1 MKPSSTAG
9 GVRIESGADGTTP
22 VVDGREHGRMK
33 AIGAGLSDVGRQREH
48 NEDRYVLLPE
58 HALYIVADGMGG
70 HRAGDV
76 ASTIATTEVAEF
88 FKTTMTEDVTW
99 PFPFDQS
106 KTEEENRLITGIKL
120 ANRKIYDK
128 ALASRELH
136 GMGTTV
142 VGLLYAP
149 KRNQVYVAH
158 VGDSRC
164 YRVRSGAIEQL
175 TRDHSLIN
183 EYLQAM
189 PELPSEQR
197 DNLPKNVITRAL
209 GMHDQV
215 QVDTKVDS
223 PHASDVYV
231 LCSDGLSG
239 MLSDQEIAEIVTS
252 DLGNLDNA
260 VKRLIERANEHGGE
274 DNVTAVLVKV
284 GEDEAPTAFETYG
297 SETTLPG

>member
-1 MKPSSTAG
+1 MS
-9 GVRIESGADGTTP
+9 VVGA
-22 VVDGREHGRMK
+22 REIDERERARMK

-48 NEDRYVLLPE
+48 NEDRFVLLPE

-76 ASTIATTEVAEF
+76 ASQLATTEVAEF
-88 FKTTMTEDVTW
+88 FKTTITDDITW
-99 PFPFDQS
+99 PFPFDAS

-164 YRVRSGAIEQL
+164 YRVRNGGIEQL

-215 QVDTKVDS
+215 QVDTKVDV
-223 PHASDVYV
+223 PHPGDVYV

-239 MLSDQEIAEIVTS
+239 MLTDQEIAEIVSGAGS
-252 DLGNLDNA
+252 DLEGA
-260 VKRLIERANEHGGE
+260 AKKLIERANEHGGE
-274 DNVTAVLVKV
+274 DNVTAVVV
-284 GEDEAPTAFETYG
+284 QVADEGAIVTEAFG
-297 SETTLPG
+297 SETTIPG

>member
-1 MKPSSTAG
+1 
-9 GVRIESGADGTTP
+9 
-22 VVDGREHGRMK
+22 MK

-48 NEDRYVLLPE
+48 NEDRFVMLPE
-58 HALYIVADGMGG
+58 HSLYVVADGMGG

-76 ASTIATTEVAEF
+76 ASSIATTEVAEF
-88 FKTTMTEDVTW
+88 FKTTMSEDITW
-99 PFPFDQS
+99 PFPFDAA
-106 KTEEENRLITGIKL
+106 KTEEENRLICGIKL
-120 ANRKIYDK
+120 ANRKIFDK
-128 ALASRELH
+128 ALGNRELH

-149 KRNQVYVAH
+149 KKNQVYVAH

-164 YRVRSGAIEQL
+164 YRVRAGMIEQL

-215 QVDTKVDS
+215 QVDVKVDV
-223 PHASDVYV
+223 PHVGDVYV

-239 MLSDQEIAEIVTS
+239 MVSDQEIADIVTTHHE
-252 DLGNLDNA
+252 DLDTG
-260 VKRLIERANEHGGE
+260 VKKLIERANEHGGE
-274 DNVTAVLVKV
+274 DNVTAILVKV
-284 GEDEAPTAFETYG
+284 TEEGTIISEAWGNEA
-297 SETTLPG
+297 TLPG

>member
-1 MKPSSTAG
+1 M
-9 GVRIESGADGTTP
+9 R
-22 VVDGREHGRMK
+22 

-48 NEDRYVLLPE
+48 NEDRFVILPD
-58 HALYIVADGMGG
+58 HSLFIVADGMGG

-76 ASTIATTEVAEF
+76 ASTIARTEVADF
-88 FKTTMTEDVTW
+88 FKTTMTEDITW

-106 KTEEENRLITGIKL
+106 KTEEENKLITGIKL

-128 ALASRELH
+128 ALGSRELH

-149 KRNQVYVAH
+149 KRNQAYVAH

-164 YRVRSGAIEQL
+164 YRVRNGSIEQL

-189 PELPSEQR
+189 PELPTEQR

-215 QVDTKVDS
+215 QVDTKVDT
-223 PHASDVYV
+223 PHPGDVYV

-239 MLSDQEIAEIVTS
+239 MLTDQEIAEIVS
-252 DLGNLDNA
+252 ASVNDLDTV
-260 VKRLIERANEHGGE
+260 VKTLIARANEHGGE
-274 DNVTAVLVKV
+274 DNVTAVCVRV
-284 GEDEAPTAFETYG
+284 ADEGTVVTEAFG

>member
-1 MKPSSTAG
+1 
-9 GVRIESGADGTTP
+9 
-22 VVDGREHGRMK
+22 MK
-33 AIGAGLSDVGRQREH
+33 AIAAGLSDVGRQREH
-48 NEDRYVLLPE
+48 NEDRFVMLPE
-58 HALYIVADGMGG
+58 HSLFVVADGMGG

-88 FKTTMTEDVTW
+88 FKTTMSEDITW
-99 PFPFDQS
+99 PFPFDAS
-106 KTEEENRLITGIKL
+106 KTEEENRLICGIKL

-128 ALASRELH
+128 ALGSRDLH

-149 KRNQVYVAH
+149 KKNQVYVAH

-164 YRVRSGAIEQL
+164 YRVRAGQIEQL

-197 DNLPKNVITRAL
+197 ENLPKNVITRAL

-215 QVDTKVDS
+215 QVDVRVDV
-223 PHASDVYV
+223 PHVGDVYV

-239 MLSDQEIAEIVTS
+239 MVSDQEIADIVTAHVN
-252 DLGNLDNA
+252 DLEAA
-260 VKRLIERANEHGGE
+260 VKKLIERANEHGGE
-274 DNVTAVLVKV
+274 DNVTAVVVKV
-284 GEDEAPTAFETYG
+284 AEEGTLITESWGNEA
-297 SETTLPG
+297 TLPG

>member
-1 MKPSSTAG
+1 
-9 GVRIESGADGTTP
+9 
-22 VVDGREHGRMK
+22 MK
-33 AIGAGLSDVGRQREH
+33 AVGAGLSDVGRQREH
-48 NEDRYVLLPE
+48 NEDRFVLLPE

-76 ASTIATTEVAEF
+76 ASTLATQEVAEF
-88 FKTTMTEDVTW
+88 FKTTLTDDITW
-99 PFPFDQS
+99 PFPFDGNKS
-106 KTEEENRLITGIKL
+106 EEENRLITGIKL
-120 ANRKIYDK
+120 ANRKIYDR
-128 ALASRELH
+128 ALSSRELH

-164 YRVRSGAIEQL
+164 YRVRNGSIEQL

-189 PELPSEQR
+189 PELPTEQR

-215 QVDTKVDS
+215 QVDTRIDT
-223 PHASDVYV
+223 PHPGDVYV

-239 MLSDQEIAEIVTS
+239 MLNDQEIAEIVTAAGD
-252 DLGNLDNA
+252 DLEGA
-260 VKRLIERANEHGGE
+260 SKQLIDRANEHGGE
-274 DNVTAVLVKV
+274 DNVTAVVV
-284 GEDEAPTAFETYG
+284 RVADEGTIVTEQFG

>member
-1 MKPSSTAG
+1 
-9 GVRIESGADGTTP
+9 
-22 VVDGREHGRMK
+22 MK

-48 NEDRYVLLPE
+48 NEDRFVLLPE
-58 HALYIVADGMGG
+58 HSLYIVADGMGG

-76 ASTIATTEVAEF
+76 ASKIATEEVAEF
-88 FKTTMTEDVTW
+88 FKTTLTDDITW
-99 PFPFDQS
+99 PFPFDAT

-142 VGLLYAP
+142 VGLLYAA

-164 YRVRSGAIEQL
+164 YRIRNGQIEQL

-215 QVDTKVDS
+215 QVDTKVDV
-223 PHASDVYV
+223 PLPGDTYV

-239 MLSDQEIAEIVTS
+239 MLADQEICEIVTTNRE
-252 DLGNLDNA
+252 DLELA
-260 VKRLIERANEHGGE
+260 VRKLVERANEHGGE
-274 DNVTAVLVKV
+274 DNVTAVVVKV
-284 GEDEAPTAFETYG
+284 ADEGTVVTEAFG